1 VVVACASQK
10 FNAVA
15 EHILYSSI
23 HIKDTLSQSSPSPW
37 RTKVC
42 CESILKRVHLVG
54 NIRGFHVRWMA
65 EVQTASAAVD
75 FEFAPTL
82 LKLTDTL
89 RTLPSLESLELRLGP
104 ANPANTAKDTS
115 TPHVVERI
123 ISGCHF
129 PQLVTCSFGADWS
142 KGSPAYSATLDKFL
156 RSLPLLRHLKLPDH
170 HTPLNIPS
178 SALHAL
184 SSFYGSPATSACLL
198 PGRPIQYLAMAGD
211 DYDMNQAI
219 VLARLAS
226 TTLPLRS
233 LDLSAMSVRPILLR
247 NIATHLPT
255 IETLKLR
262 LALRHTLHYALSGIR
277 LLTGLS
283 SVLSLYHHLI
293 HLDLSPTIVAGAPGS
308 DMDQEL
314 GLCKEWS
321 KSCPSLKKITFPSQA
336 EWVIDSD
343 GLWLATD

>member
-1 VVVACASQK
+1 MSTHNGMISRDTPFPTEVLYEIFSNLPISILVVVACASQK

-23 HIKDTLSQSSPSPW
+23 YIKDTLSQSSPSPW

-65 EVQTASAAVD
+65 EVQTPHRYSSH
-75 FEFAPTL
+75 P
-82 LKLTDTL
+82 
-89 RTLPSLESLELRLGP
+89 PSLESLELRLGP

-142 KGSPAYSATLDKFL
+142 KGSPAYSDTLNKFL

-170 HTPLNIPS
+170 HTPLNIPLRAPCS
-178 SALHAL
+178 V
-184 SSFYGSPATSACLL
+184 LL
-198 PGRPIQYLAMAGD
+198 LWPIQYLAMAGD

-262 LALRHTLHYALSGIR
+262 LALRHTLHYALSGIVS
-277 LLTGLS
+277 GPIS
-283 SVLSLYHHLI
+283 PFY
-293 HLDLSPTIVAGAPGS
+293 LSPTIVAGAPGS